1 MMADSMF
8 QGGRHFPDTSGDLRQ
23 QAERARA
30 LYESLLEAG
39 ELPDDRALARSGTYR
54 DFLAVGLGMR
64 MRMTRETFEHFVRNF
79 YRGQAAASER
89 AERHLS
95 RLWAGLA
102 TMQIQ

>member
-8 QGGRHFPDTSGDLRQ
+8 RGGRHFPDTSGDLRQ

-30 LYESLLEAG
+30 LYESLLEGG
-39 ELPDDRALARSGTYR
+39 ELPDDRTLARSRTYR
-54 DFLAVGLGMR
+54 DLLALGLGIR
-64 MRMTRETFEHFVRNF
+64 MRMTRESFENLVQNF
-79 YRGQAAASER
+79 YRGQAAASQR

-102 TMQIQ
+102 TMQMQ